1 MLKRSLLLAAFAAV
15 ALTSPVAAGDP
26 VCADCHDEVA
36 AGMTNQIHMRI
47 QPFEVGGRQVGCE
60 GCHGDGAA
68 HMEEGDATLI
78 RTFANWTPNDV
89 AACVD
94 CHGTK
99 GMAEWNASTHA
110 IENVAC
116 GACHGIHA
124 AKQPLN
130 A

>member
-15 ALTSPVAAGDP
+15 VLASPVFADGP

-47 QPFEVGGRQVGCE
+47 QPFEVSGRQVGCE

-68 HMEEGDATLI
+68 HMEEGDTTPI
-78 RTFANWTPNDV
+78 RTFADWTLEDV

-94 CHGTK
+94 CHVTEAAAG
-99 GMAEWNASTHA
+99 A
-110 IENVAC
+110 IC
-116 GACHGIHA
+116 RTRCSKSA
-124 AKQPLN
+124 ARANGSEKIVR
-130 A
+130 